1 MMFDMLD
8 IKQVAHMTDR
18 YQKLSLAG
26 LLAAMLLTAT
36 GVHAQ
41 PLVFRDVVGNEVTL
55 NAQPQRIVT
64 LPNPAA
70 ATLIALDGSAQRI
83 VGMNQIS
90 RRAFEGGMMGV
101 MFPEA
106 ATITSDILAES
117 GGWLPNVEAIAALKP
132 DLVIQW
138 GRRGD
143 DIVAPLRNAGL
154 PVALMVGGGSGG
166 TEALARENMR
176 MVAEITGQV
185 PKLAQLLDW
194 RDRVMAEIGET
205 LAKAGRVQK
214 PRILHLRAASA
225 RLTATGRKSY
235 QHTFIELVG
244 AENVAAELGVESSV
258 TSEQILAWKPDIILL
273 SSADPEALPQR
284 VYDDPLLS
292 RLPAAQQQ
300 RIYKTPQGGYIWDS
314 ASPENPFT
322 WMWLANLAH
331 PELFAFDLRQELRQG
346 FRLLYDFELSDA
358 DIDRILRLDVNAGAR
373 GYQVF
378 SSP

>member
-1 MMFDMLD
+1 M
-8 IKQVAHMTDR
+8 VHR
-18 YQKLSLAG
+18 YLTLSLAG
-26 LLAAMLLTAT
+26 LLASALLQASDAL
-36 GVHAQ
+36 AQ
-41 PLVFRDVVGNEVTL
+41 PLVFRDVVGNEIAL
-55 NAQPQRIVT
+55 KAQPQRIVT

-70 ATLIALDGSAQRI
+70 ATLIALDGSARRI

-90 RRAFEGGMMGV
+90 KRAFADGMMNV

-106 ATITSDILAES
+106 ATITSDILAEN

-154 PVALMVGGGSGG
+154 PVALMVGGGNGG
-166 TEALARENMR
+166 TEELARENMR
-176 MVAEITGQV
+176 MAAEITGQI

-194 RDRVMAEIGET
+194 RDRVMVQIGST
-205 LAKAGRVQK
+205 LAKAGEVQM
-214 PRILHLRAASA
+214 PRILHLRAANTH
-225 RLTATGRKSY
+225 LTATGRNSY
-235 QHTFIELVG
+235 QHGFIELVG
-244 AENVAAELGVESSV
+244 AQNVAAELGVESSV
-258 TSEQILAWKPDIILL
+258 TSEQILAWQPDIILL

-284 VYDDPLLS
+284 VYDDPILS
-292 RLPAAQQQ
+292 HLSAAQHQ

-322 WMWLANLAH
+322 WMWLANLTH

>member
-1 MMFDMLD
+1 
-8 IKQVAHMTDR
+8 MTDR

>member
-1 MMFDMLD
+1 M
-8 IKQVAHMTDR
+8 VHR
-18 YQKLSLAG
+18 YLTLSLAG
-26 LLAAMLLTAT
+26 LLASAQLQASDAL
-36 GVHAQ
+36 AQ
-41 PLVFRDVVGNEVTL
+41 PLVFRDVVGNEIAL
-55 NAQPQRIVT
+55 KAQPQRIVT

-70 ATLIALDGSAQRI
+70 ATLIALDGSARRI
-83 VGMNQIS
+83 VGMNQTS
-90 RRAFEGGMMGV
+90 KHAFADGMMDV

-106 ATITSDILAES
+106 ATITSDILAEN

-154 PVALMVGGGSGG
+154 PVALMVGGGNGG
-166 TEALARENMR
+166 TEELARENMR
-176 MVAEITGQV
+176 MAAEITGQI

-194 RDRVMAEIGET
+194 RDRVMVQIGST
-205 LAKAGRVQK
+205 LAKAGEVQM
-214 PRILHLRAASA
+214 PRILHLRAANTH
-225 RLTATGRKSY
+225 LTATGRNSY
-235 QHTFIELVG
+235 QHSFIELVG
-244 AENVAAELGVESSV
+244 AQNVAAELGVESSV
-258 TSEQILAWKPDIILL
+258 TSEQILAWQPDIILL

-284 VYDDPLLS
+284 VYDDPILS
-292 RLPAAQQQ
+292 HLSAAQHR

-314 ASPENPFT
+314 ASPENPFI

-331 PELFAFDLRQELRQG
+331 PDLFAFDLRQELRQG

>member
-90 RRAFEGGMMGV
+90 RRAFEDGMMGV